1 MSREKRKAK
10 KEAEKRLSTR
20 QFIGAK
26 EITDYSLVTYG
37 QGELVYFIV
46 KPTNISV
53 LSESSVGARIYAL
66 MTVLKGVA
74 EIEMLCLNSRE
85 SFEDNKRFLKSQME
99 QEENPVIRRLLEQDQ
114 THLDRI
120 QVQMATAR
128 EFLIML
134 RLKDEKESDIFPYLS
149 RIEKSLKEQSFSVKR
164 ADKEDIKRI
173 LAVYYEQNVTVLKGV
188 AEIEMLCLNSRESF
202 EDNKRFLKSQM
213 EQEENPVIRRLL
225 EQDQT
230 HLDRIQVQMATARE
244 FLIMLRLKDEKES
257 DIFPYL
263 SRIEK
268 SLKEQS
274 FSVKRADK
282 EDIKRILAV
291 YYEQNVTTEKF
302 EDFDGERW
310 IIPEI

>member
-1 MSREKRKAK
+1 MPVRIFLCVSNFLSGGMNEQGEKRKAK

-173 LAVYYEQNVTVLKGV
+173 LAVYYEQNVT
-188 AEIEMLCLNSRESF
+188 
-202 EDNKRFLKSQM
+202 
-213 EQEENPVIRRLL
+213 
-225 EQDQT
+225 
-230 HLDRIQVQMATARE
+230 
-244 FLIMLRLKDEKES
+244 
-257 DIFPYL
+257 
-263 SRIEK
+263 
-268 SLKEQS
+268 
-274 FSVKRADK
+274 
-282 EDIKRILAV
+282 
-291 YYEQNVTTEKF
+291 TEKF

>member
-1 MSREKRKAK
+1 MSGYIGKRERKRRQ
-10 KEAEKRLSTR
+10 ETDTR
-20 QFIGAK
+20 HLIGVQALT
-26 EITDYSLVTYG
+26 EYGLVTYG
-37 QGELVYFIV
+37 QETLVYFLI
-46 KPTNISV
+46 KPANLSV
-53 LSESSVGARIYAL
+53 LSEASIGRRIYAL

-74 EIEMLCLNSRE
+74 E
-85 SFEDNKRFLKSQME
+85 
-99 QEENPVIRRLLEQDQ
+99 V
-114 THLDRI
+114 
-120 QVQMATAR
+120 
-128 EFLIML
+128 
-134 RLKDEKESDIFPYLS
+134 
-149 RIEKSLKEQSFSVKR
+149 
-164 ADKEDIKRI
+164 
-173 LAVYYEQNVTVLKGV
+173 
-188 AEIEMLCLNSRESF
+188 EMLCLNSRESF